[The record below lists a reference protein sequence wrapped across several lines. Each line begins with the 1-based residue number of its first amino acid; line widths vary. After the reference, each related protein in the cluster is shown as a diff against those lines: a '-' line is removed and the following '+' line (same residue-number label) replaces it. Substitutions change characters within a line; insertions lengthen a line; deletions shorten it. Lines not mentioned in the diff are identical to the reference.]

1 MPSLRLT
8 GLFEDE
14 DTLIFP
20 ARPDP
25 LAEIETELRRMRADV
40 DSLSREV
47 ERAVGSPIPFTRP
60 FDDDDR
66 PWAA

>member
-8 GLFEDE
+8 GLLDDE
-14 DTLIFP
+14 ETMIFP
-20 ARPDP
+20 MPPDP

-40 DSLSREV
+40 DALSREV

-60 FDDDDR
+60 TDDDDR

>member
-8 GLFEDE
+8 GLLD
-14 DTLIFP
+14 DDDMLIFP
-20 ARPDP
+20 GQPDP
-25 LAEIETELRRMRADV
+25 LDEVQNELRRMRAEV
-40 DSLSREV
+40 DCLSREV

-60 FDDDDR
+60 TDDDDR